1 MQAATIAS
9 ALCEAFE
16 RDGSEAVVVLDDLR
30 ELPTDSASAALV
42 EALVRQAP
50 KSLHLVV
57 SSRRPPPFSVQRLR
71 AHGALEQLD
80 ADALRFSIDLT
91 GGNLP
96 DTLVGGFG
104 NDTINGGY
112 NADDLRGDASNDT
125 LNGGGVDG
133 ASDRLT
139 AGAGADRFSRF
150 RGETDVFIDF
160 NAAEG
165 DTVI

>member
-1 MQAATIAS
+1 MATNYPDVSDVARPVAGRRASEETPVQAAAIAS

-16 RDGSEAVVVLDDLR
+16 RHGSEAVVVLDDLN

-80 ADALRFSIDLT
+80 ADALRFSIDESANSP
-91 GGNLP
+91 G
-96 DTLVGGFG
+96 
-104 NDTINGGY
+104 
-112 NADDLRGDASNDT
+112 
-125 LNGGGVDG
+125 
-133 ASDRLT
+133 
-139 AGAGADRFSRF
+139 
-150 RGETDVFIDF
+150 
-160 NAAEG
+160 
-165 DTVI
+165 